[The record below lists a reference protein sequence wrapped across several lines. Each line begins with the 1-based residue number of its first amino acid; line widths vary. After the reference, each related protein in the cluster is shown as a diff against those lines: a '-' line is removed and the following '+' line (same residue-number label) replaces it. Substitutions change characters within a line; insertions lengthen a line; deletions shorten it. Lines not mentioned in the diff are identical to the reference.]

1 MPNETLAEE
10 RARLKRETKA
20 LGKNLKGS
28 RKPAVNVSGDKKPVM
43 TARKK
48 ALKKAKETKFA
59 PRSLYE
65 KYVTEYSKKRDRT
78 GDLAEKMKSMTKDER
93 DKAKGDFHYEEAVNK
108 YQREKTNP
116 SSFSR
121 AKSKLGDKVGDAI
134 RSTGFKDTDYEDDKM
149 QARKDIKGYKTGG
162 VARGSG
168 IARKGI
174 RACKIR

>member
-65 KYVTEYSKKRDRT
+65 EYVTEYSKKRDRT

-93 DKAKGDFHYEEAVNK
+93 DKEAVNK

-121 AKSKLGDKVGDAI
+121 AKSKLGDKVGDVI